1 MATVTPL
8 EVTGP
13 RKAAILLTALSQDV
27 AAEVLRHL
35 KDDELERVAL
45 EISLQHNVNADLLGQ
60 VLQEFHQLL
69 VARYFLA
76 KGGIDYAQD
85 LLNRGVGPE
94 RAKEVLQRLTAATRP
109 LSNVRVSDPVQ
120 LAGFI
125 QNEQPQTIAAIAA
138 HLSAEHAAG
147 ILASLPVDWQAD
159 VLRRIAL
166 LDRTSPEALS
176 DVERVLMRKLS
187 ALGQSDFTSGG
198 GLKQAVDVLNHM
210 DSSASKQLME
220 ALSVEDPPLAEEIKK
235 NMFLFNDIVQ
245 LDARSL
251 QLVLRQVDVY
261 KDLPV
266 ALKMANDSVRT
277 KILGNLSKRTAEIL
291 QEAIESLPPVRVR
304 DVEAAQGKIVA
315 LIRSLEEKG
324 EIAIGRGQGGDVLV

>member
-1 MATVTPL
+1 VATVTPL

>member
-1 MATVTPL
+1 MATVTP
-8 EVTGP
+8 VDVSGS

-45 EISLQHNVNADLLGQ
+45 EISLQQNVSPEQLGQ

-69 VARYFLA
+69 VARYFLTR
-76 KGGIDYAQD
+76 GGIDYAHD
-85 LLNRGVGPE
+85 LLNQGVGPE
-94 RAKEVLQRLTAATRP
+94 RAREVLQRLTAATRP
-109 LSNVRVSDPVQ
+109 LSNVRVTDPIQ

-138 HLSAEHAAG
+138 HLTAYHAAG

-166 LDRTSPEALS
+166 LDRASPEALS
-176 DVERVLMRKLS
+176 DVERVLIRKLS
-187 ALGQSDFTSGG
+187 SLGQSDFTSGG

-220 ALSVEDPPLAEEIKK
+220 ALTVEDPVLAEEIQK

-245 LDARSL
+245 LDNRSI
-251 QLVLRQVDVY
+251 QLVLRQIDVL

-266 ALKMANDSVRT
+266 ALKMANEAVRA
-277 KILGNLSKRTAEIL
+277 KILSNVSKRTAEIL
-291 QEAIESLPPVRVR
+291 AEAIDSLPPVRVR
-304 DVEAAQGKIVA
+304 DVETAQNKIVGV
-315 LIRSLEEKG
+315 IRSLEEKG
-324 EIAIGRGQGGDVLV
+324 EIVLARGNGGDVLV

>member
-166 LDRTSPEALS
+166 LDRTAPEALS